1 MKIFLSYRRADSQTT
16 AGRMAQFLDSIP
28 AIDEVFLDVDA
39 IEVGEN
45 FEQEIRSTLQKS
57 THVFLLIGTQWQGPT
72 GAQGRS
78 RILDPGDMVR
88 QETRMALQSKLRV
101 VPVLLDAASMPRASE
116 LPNDLKGLSKIN
128 AFSLRTSHFDED
140 MDDLLDNLLGN
151 KKGRDSR
158 WRQAPL
164 TWAGITLRVLS
175 GLALGATL
183 LIALAIVNRYA
194 STGCED
200 VVCTLQKAFGI
211 EDVEDALGLMW
222 MIVIA
227 ILGLGALAPF
237 VSRVLSDKR

>member
-39 IEVGEN
+39 IGIGEN
-45 FEQEIRSTLQKS
+45 FEQEIRSTLEKA

-72 GAQGRS
+72 GAQGCS
-78 RILDPGDMVR
+78 RILEPDDMVR

-101 VPVLLDAASMPRASE
+101 VPILLDAASMPRASE
-116 LPNDLKGLSKIN
+116 LPNELKGLSKIN

-151 KKGRDSR
+151 KKGRGSR

-164 TWAGITLRVLS
+164 TWAGITLRILS
-175 GLALGATL
+175 GLALGAAL
-183 LIALAIVNRYA
+183 LIALALVNHYA

-200 VVCTLQKAFGI
+200 VVCTLQEAFGI
-211 EDVEDALGLMW
+211 EGVEDALGLMW

-227 ILGLGALAPF
+227 VLGLGAAAPF
-237 VSRVLSDKR
+237 VPRMLSGKR